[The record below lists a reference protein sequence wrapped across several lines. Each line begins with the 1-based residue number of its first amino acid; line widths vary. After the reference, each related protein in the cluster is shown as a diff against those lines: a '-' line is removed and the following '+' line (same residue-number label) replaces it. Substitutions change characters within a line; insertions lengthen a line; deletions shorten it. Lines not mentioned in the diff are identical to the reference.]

1 MLLPTADA
9 AAGPV
14 SVAMCVSSTT
24 GDCNCDAYTDTIQV
38 KFCAGTGG
46 DSDYHVYQL
55 KNVPV
60 CDMAYCAINGSGTH
74 FIAVFTLYHG
84 KRQNSTPVALK
95 PLNANFGEI

>member
-1 MLLPTADA
+1 MLLPTAA
-9 AAGPV
+9 AAPGPI
-14 SVAMCVSSTT
+14 SVAMCVSSTA
-24 GDCNCDAYTDTIQV
+24 GSCNCDVYTDTIQV
-38 KFCAGTGG
+38 KFCTGG
-46 DSDYHVYQL
+46 GNDYYVYQL

>member
-9 AAGPV
+9 APV
-14 SVAMCVSSTT
+14 SVAMCVSSTV

-38 KFCAGTGG
+38 KFCTGG
-46 DSDYHVYQL
+46 GNDYYVYQL

-60 CDMAYCAINGSGTH
+60 CDMAYCAINGGGTH
-74 FIAVFTLYHG
+74 FSEVFTLYHS

-95 PLNANFGEI
+95 HLNANIGET